1 LRLRDMLFLQKG
13 SLARRLVHAVFSV
26 ALRLFFRRI
35 ELSGATVVPADGPLI
50 FVLNHPNG
58 LIDAALV
65 FCALPRRVSFLA
77 KSTLF
82 RVPVLRTLLRVL
94 EALPL
99 YRRID
104 PGENVALNRRT
115 FDECRTLLARD
126 RCIALFPEGLSHN
139 EPRLMPLKTGAARI
153 ALASA
158 TGLKQTDADD
168 AGLKQTDTDAAS
180 LKQTDSDAAGLC
192 LVPVGLYYTAKT
204 AFRSEVLLRVGVPLE
219 VPSVVLDEA
228 GEPPRAAVQQLT
240 AQIDAALRD
249 VTLNT
254 ADESELREAERAEQL
269 FASVYETIDRR
280 LPLAESFYWLRR
292 IAERLRRTATHAP
305 DRLADLRLRIA
316 RYESELAAL
325 GIEPEMLA
333 VSALPPA
340 RFVREV
346 LLKGLLL
353 LSLTPLALVGALLHL
368 PAYLL
373 ATLCA
378 HLYRTH
384 GPDAAVASV
393 KIVAAIA
400 LMPLTWLL
408 VSGAAGALWGWRI
421 GLFVLPA
428 LVVVGYV
435 ALRVFEELV
444 ELRGWFRAGFVLLRR
459 RALFLRLLLRRRDL
473 QRAIRQFVEEE
484 RT

>member
-1 LRLRDMLFLQKG
+1 MDSTEDRDGAGRARVRELRLRDMLGAQKG
-13 SLARRLVHAVFSV
+13 GAARRLVHAVFSV

-35 ELSGATVVPADGPLI
+35 ELSGAEGVPAESPVI

-82 RVPVLRTLLRVL
+82 RVPVLRTLLRVV

-115 FDECRTLLARD
+115 FDACRALLARG

-139 EPRLMPLKTGAARI
+139 EPRLLPLKTGAARI

-158 TGLKQTDADD
+158 
-168 AGLKQTDTDAAS
+168 AGLAAPTTS
-180 LKQTDSDAAGLC
+180 QPPLC
-192 LVPVGLYYTAKT
+192 VLPVGLYYTAKT
-204 AFRSEVLLRVGVPLE
+204 AFRSEVLLRVGAPLPVPRVELNA
-219 VPSVVLDEA
+219 D
-228 GEPPRAAVQQLT
+228 GEPTRAAVQQLT
-240 AQIDAALRD
+240 AELDAALRA

-254 ADESELREAERAEQL
+254 ADEGELREVERAEQL
-269 FASVYETIDRR
+269 FASVYETLDER
-280 LPLAESFYWLRR
+280 LPLAVSFYWLRR
-292 IAERLRRTATHAP
+292 FAERLRRTEAAAP
-305 DRLADLRLRIA
+305 DRLADLRRRIA
-316 RYESELAAL
+316 HYETELAAL
-325 GIEPEMLA
+325 GVTPETLA

-340 RFVREV
+340 RFVRDV
-346 LLKGLLL
+346 VLKGLLL
-353 LSLTPLALVGALLHL
+353 LLLTPVAAVGALVHL

-378 HLYRTH
+378 RLYRTH
-384 GPDAAVASV
+384 GPDAAVATV
-393 KIVAAIA
+393 KIFSAIV

-408 VSGAAGALWGWRI
+408 VSGACGVLWGWRV
-421 GLFVLPA
+421 GLVVLPA
-428 LVVVGYV
+428 LVGIGYV
-435 ALRVFEELV
+435 ALRVFEELA

-473 QRAIRQFVEEE
+473 QRAIREFVEEGQS
-484 RT
+484 